1 MSFYA
6 LALLCP
12 FVATTFAAVVQGK
25 WSVSSRLIVVCS
37 FPLGALWLRP
47 EPAWVGV
54 LVAVA
59 AGLQLAWPQLPWLA
73 VAVGGL
79 TAGLWGGILTSQG
92 LVMPLAW
99 MGAASFPVASAVLS
113 ARRPEF
119 APAALKE
126 EALLAALALGV
137 LVATG
142 VPHCVASAPPWLSSC
157 LC

>member
-12 FVATTFAAVVQGK
+12 FAAKTFAAVVQGK

-79 TAGLWGGILTSQG
+79 TAGLWGGILTRSG
-92 LVMPLAW
+92 TRD
-99 MGAASFPVASAVLS
+99 AASLDGGRQFSRGVSRS
-113 ARRPEF
+113 
-119 APAALKE
+119 
-126 EALLAALALGV
+126 LG
-137 LVATG
+137 T
-142 VPHCVASAPPWLSSC
+142 PT
-157 LC
+157 